1 MALRMS
7 IERGMNVRGKD
18 KPSRNG
24 HFSLGRVFLRNFNER
39 LLLPDQGE
47 TFFPVH
53 VFRME
58 LNLCR
63 FPNTAE
69 DFKHSAEQIVR
80 HLNS

>member
-1 MALRMS
+1 
-7 IERGMNVRGKD
+7 
-18 KPSRNG
+18 
-24 HFSLGRVFLRNFNER
+24 
-39 LLLPDQGE
+39 
-47 TFFPVH
+47 
-53 VFRME
+53 ME